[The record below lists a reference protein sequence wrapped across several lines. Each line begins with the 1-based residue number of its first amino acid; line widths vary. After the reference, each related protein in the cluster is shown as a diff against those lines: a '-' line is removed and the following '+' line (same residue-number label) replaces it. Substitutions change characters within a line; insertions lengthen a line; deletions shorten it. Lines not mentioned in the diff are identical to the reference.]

1 MGSLAIA
8 QWLPVMWTPCV
19 AHCLNLMVDNVH
31 QITLGS
37 WNTLTLQIFSQVYK
51 KEVESLCYIQV
62 L

>member
-1 MGSLAIA
+1 MGSLVIA
-8 QWLPVMWTPCV
+8 QWLHIMWTPCV
-19 AHCLNLMVDNVH
+19 AHHLSLMVDNVC
-31 QITLGS
+31 QIPLGS